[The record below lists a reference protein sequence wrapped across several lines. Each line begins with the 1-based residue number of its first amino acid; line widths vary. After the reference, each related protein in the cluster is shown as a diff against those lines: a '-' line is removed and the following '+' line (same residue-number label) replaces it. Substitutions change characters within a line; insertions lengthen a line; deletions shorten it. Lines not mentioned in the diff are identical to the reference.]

1 MKLQEE
7 LDVQQAMEEKPSEM
21 ILADVKKDIAH
32 LMLKCPTDRKII
44 AIFYILGYTMYIQII
59 GRISNASTSK
69 RMGK

>member
-7 LDVQQAMEEKPSEM
+7 LDVQQAMEEKLSEM

-44 AIFYILGYTMYIQII
+44 AIFYILGYTM
-59 GRISNASTSK
+59 
-69 RMGK
+69 